1 MAVETKASVK
11 DANEF
16 DVCVIGLGYV
26 GLTLAA
32 ALADI
37 GMKVLGIERRQDVV
51 DLTNEGKAHFF
62 ERGLDAVLA
71 EAVRS
76 KQFQASQSLD
86 AAHRARIWVLTVG
99 TPLDSDGKFQTALIS
114 NATSEIADNLE
125 DGNLVILRSTVAIG
139 TTRDVVKSILNETG
153 KDIHIGMCPERTLE
167 GRAMQELR
175 HLPQI
180 VGTETAEAARIAS
193 EFFMQMTHTVVRVSS
208 FEAAEIVKLVDNTY
222 RDVQFG
228 FANEVAR
235 ICDAFGVN
243 AMEVIGG
250 GKLGYPRT
258 NVALPGLVGGPCL
271 EKDPHIL
278 AQSMANSGLQLD
290 ITTSA
295 RRVNERQP
303 KETVEFVAKKLAERA
318 DERQGKPVIALL
330 GLAFKGIPATD
341 DLRGSMGLWVL
352 KELEKQIPEFE
363 LRLFDPVCDAET
375 LSSLHDTATVS
386 ASVSDAVR
394 GADCAII
401 ANNHPEF
408 SKLPPVKLTQLMSDA
423 GFVYDYWNHFSDYR
437 RYEVGSHYYAVGNTG
452 GI

>member
-1 MAVETKASVK
+1 MIDESGSPAGASS
-11 DANEF
+11 DF

-37 GMKVLGIERRQDVV
+37 GMKVLGIERRADVV

-71 EAVRS
+71 EAVSSRRFLAA
-76 KQFQASQSLD
+76 KALD
-86 AAHRARIWVLTVG
+86 PAHRSRIWVLTVG
-99 TPLDSDGKFQTALIS
+99 TPLDADGKFQTGLIS
-114 NATSEIADNLE
+114 NATSEIVDNLE

-139 TTRDVVKSILNETG
+139 TTRDVVKIILDKTG

-180 VGTETAEAARIAS
+180 VGTETPEAARIAS

-250 GKLGYPRT
+250 GKLGYSRT

-278 AQSMANSGLQLD
+278 AQSMANAGLQLD

-303 KETVEFVAKKLAERA
+303 EETVRFIAKQLEERA
-318 DERQGKPVIALL
+318 AARQRKPVVALL

-352 KELEKQIPEFE
+352 RELERQIPEYE
-363 LRLFDPVCDAET
+363 LRLFDPVCAADVLAS
-375 LSSLHDTATVS
+375 LSDHANV
-386 ASVSDAVR
+386 AGSVSEAVSD
-394 GADCAII
+394 ADCAII

-408 SKLPPVKLTQLMSDA
+408 SKLPPVQLEQLMAES

-437 RYEVGSHYYAVGNTG
+437 RYEVGDHYYAVGNTG
-452 GI
+452 GS